1 MKQYL
6 WSQRTIK
13 TENMKHFLNKRN
25 KWYLVYVNVLD
36 CLFDPLAIDSMHI
49 EKNFRSN

>member
-13 TENMKHFLNKRN
+13 TENMKHFLNK
-25 KWYLVYVNVLD
+25 KKQIVPGL
-36 CLFDPLAIDSMHI
+36 C
-49 EKNFRSN
+49 